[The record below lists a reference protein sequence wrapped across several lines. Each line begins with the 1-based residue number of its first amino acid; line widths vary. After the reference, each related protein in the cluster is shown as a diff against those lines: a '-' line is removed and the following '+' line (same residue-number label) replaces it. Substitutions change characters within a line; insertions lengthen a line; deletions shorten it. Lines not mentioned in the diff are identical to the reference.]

1 MLREREPHIERSPVS
16 FTVNVARLPQK
27 GMPVR
32 IDATEK
38 QRAEL
43 AEVHELQQVDSFV
56 ANLLVAPW
64 KRNGVKVT
72 GRVQAK
78 IVQSCVVTLEP
89 VENKI
94 DEEIDSVFLPESSK
108 LGREG
113 FGIGG
118 EIVLDAEGPDS
129 PETFSGDLIDVG
141 ALAEEFFGLG
151 IDPYP
156 RKQGASIEASE
167 EEDAHEAE
175 EGGSFAEKLREALS
189 KK

>member
-1 MLREREPHIERSPVS
+1 MRDHQLDIKRSPIS
-16 FTVNVARLPQK
+16 FPVNVARLPQK

-32 IDATEK
+32 IDANED

-43 AEVHELQQVDSFV
+43 AEIHGLEKVDSLM
-56 ANLLVAPW
+56 ANLVVSPW

-72 GRVQAK
+72 GDVRAK
-78 IVQSCVVTLEP
+78 VIQSCVVTLEP
-89 VENKI
+89 VENEI
-94 DEEIDSVFLPESSK
+94 DEQIESVFLPEDSK

-129 PETFSGDLIDVG
+129 PETFSGDIIDVG

-156 RKQGASIEASE
+156 RKKGASIEASKE
-167 EEDAHEAE
+167 EGEPEAE

>member
-1 MLREREPHIERSPVS
+1 VRDHEPHIERSPVS
-16 FTVNVARLPQK
+16 FPVNVARLPQK

-32 IDATEK
+32 IDATEA
-38 QRAEL
+38 QRQEL
-43 AEVHELQQVDSFV
+43 SEVHGLEKVDSYV
-56 ANLLVAPW
+56 VNVLVAPW

-72 GRVQAK
+72 GRVQAR

-89 VENKI
+89 VESQIN
-94 DEEIDSVFLPESSK
+94 EEIDSIFLPENSK

-129 PETFSGDLIDVG
+129 PETFSGDIIDVG

-156 RKQGASIEASE
+156 RKQGASVDTSE
-167 EEDAHEAE
+167 EVDAHEAE